1 MFRIRNGGGMRG
13 SADGERNLGL
23 GCFALRG
30 GRQLGRG
37 GLRPPGARGRGAGSS
52 TSPPG
57 RCLGVQGRAPGT
69 QAGRPRGNQGA
80 DSEAIPWLHG
90 GGAPGLTQDEAGV
103 RVRTAAP
110 RCGRPLS
117 TRGPRLP
124 PRHPVRSFP
133 GPSPLLSSRGRRLRA
148 LGDSTTGLTQGE
160 DFSPR
165 A

>member
-1 MFRIRNGGGMRG
+1 MRG
-13 SADGERNLGL
+13 IWAWDALPPEEGDSSAAAVYGHPARVGEVLAPR
-23 GCFALRG
+23 
-30 GRQLGRG
+30 
-37 GLRPPGARGRGAGSS
+37 RPL
-52 TSPPG
+52 PG

-69 QAGRPRGNQGA
+69 QVGRLRGNQGA

-117 TRGPRLP
+117 TRGPGLP
-124 PRHPVRSFP
+124 RPVRSFP
-133 GPSPLLSSRGRRLRA
+133 GPSPLPSSPLLSSRGRRLRA